1 MTSLQTRIRQNGP
14 AFFMPVSSVA
24 GLIFAYNP
32 TANTIQFSVAPW
44 ADNTPVA
51 ANYNTGPLRGPPRY
65 LSSINSAGAGLLRDL
80 GKNLTSAGR
89 VFRKVQLVVR
99 QTGTTSTGGVEGN
112 ALSIN
117 PNADYLTGYI
127 EFGFE
132 GTGTPAPVVQYGLL

>member
-1 MTSLQTRIRQNGP
+1 MTSLQTRVRQNGP
-14 AFFMPVSSVA
+14 AFFMPVSSIA

-32 TANTIQFSVAPW
+32 TANTQQFSVAPW
-44 ADNTPVA
+44 ADNLPVRA
-51 ANYNTGPLRGPPRY
+51 GDTIGPYRGPARY

-80 GKNLTSAGR
+80 GKNVLSAGR

-99 QTGTTSTGGVEGN
+99 QVGTNSTGGVEGN
-112 ALSIN
+112 ALATN

>member
-1 MTSLQTRIRQNGP
+1 
-14 AFFMPVSSVA
+14 MPVSSVA

-32 TANTIQFSVAPW
+32 TANTQQFSVAPW

-51 ANYNTGPLRGPPRY
+51 LNAQLRGPARY
-65 LSSINSAGAGLLRDL
+65 LSSINTAGAGLLRDL
-80 GKNLTSAGR
+80 GKNVLSAGR

-99 QTGTTSTGGVEGN
+99 QVGNTSTGGVEGN
-112 ALSIN
+112 ALATN